1 MMAAL
6 FDIDGTL
13 VDSLE
18 MIIRGLGDAAEDL
31 TGTRPTRKALQDS
44 IGTPLTTQA
53 RLFAGREV
61 TGAETQA
68 FSEVAQASFD
78 ANEHLET
85 PFESA
90 LETLRLLRVY
100 GLETCLV
107 TSKSTPELAG
117 FMKRFSYASYVTA
130 TVCSSDVPRP
140 KPAPD
145 SALLACERLGVRP
158 SEAFFIGDAVF
169 DIRCAK
175 AAGVYSVAVA
185 YGATSATD
193 LAAEHPDL
201 LIQTPDEL
209 LAWAQTS
216 FETATCHA
224 KR

>member
-1 MMAAL
+1 
-6 FDIDGTL
+6 
-13 VDSLE
+13 
-18 MIIRGLGDAAEDL
+18 
-31 TGTRPTRKALQDS
+31 
-44 IGTPLTTQA
+44 
-53 RLFAGREV
+53 
-61 TGAETQA
+61 
-68 FSEVAQASFD
+68 
-78 ANEHLET
+78 
-85 PFESA
+85 
-90 LETLRLLRVY
+90 
-100 GLETCLV
+100 
-107 TSKSTPELAG
+107 
-117 FMKRFSYASYVTA
+117 
-130 TVCSSDVPRP
+130 
-140 KPAPD
+140 
-145 SALLACERLGVRP
+145 LLACERLGVRP